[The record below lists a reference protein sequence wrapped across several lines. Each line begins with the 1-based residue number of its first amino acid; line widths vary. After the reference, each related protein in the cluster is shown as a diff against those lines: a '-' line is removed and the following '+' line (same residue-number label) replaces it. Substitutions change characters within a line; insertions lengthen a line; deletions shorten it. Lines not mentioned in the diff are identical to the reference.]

1 MKRQKPNKEKVD
13 ALLSYLDSISN
24 KQKADIYKRKY
35 LRTKKTLDAVSKE
48 LGL

>member
-1 MKRQKPNKEKVD
+1 MNRKKAKELVRF
-13 ALLSYLDSISN
+13 LDDLGN